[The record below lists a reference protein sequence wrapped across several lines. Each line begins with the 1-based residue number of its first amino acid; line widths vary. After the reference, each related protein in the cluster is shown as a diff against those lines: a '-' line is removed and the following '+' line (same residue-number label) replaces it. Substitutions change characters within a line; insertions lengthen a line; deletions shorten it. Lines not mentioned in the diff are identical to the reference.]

1 MQDFFYLRASS
12 TRRSNNIVVVRT
24 NTNTYVT
31 KSLRSLGPQI
41 WNSLLENMKPE
52 TSLAHF

>member
-1 MQDFFYLRASS
+1 MQDLFYLRVSS
-12 TRRSNNIVVVRT
+12 TRRPNNMVVERT

-41 WNSLLENMKPE
+41 WNSLLENIKRE

>member
-1 MQDFFYLRASS
+1 MQDLFYLRASS
-12 TRRSNNIVVVRT
+12 TRRPNNIVVVRA

-31 KSLRSLGPQI
+31 KSLRSLEPQI